1 LILGVG
7 GVPRLRLTVDTSRF
21 ARSVVYRRC
30 DRPIVSSVV
39 HLLLIGLVGFM
50 VLVGSKLYLC
60 SLLSYRPVIDSRRH
74 YLPMLEVETP

>member
-7 GVPRLRLTVDTSRF
+7 GVPGLRLTVDTSWF
-21 ARSVVYRRC
+21 AASTVDRRC
-30 DRPIVSSVV
+30 DRPIESSIV

-60 SLLSYRPVIDSRRH
+60 SLLSYDI
-74 YLPMLEVETP
+74 